1 MIQLITSPDII
12 SNNKLAKKISKQLDI
27 YKVNIKDIVYNNE
40 NLNQCLIELNL
51 LLEKHK
57 RLIIYGQCIDY
68 YNKDSLINQL
78 TEYIMTNYNYQIVI
92 HNLKTDEQVIKEILN
107 KHNNIQS
114 NNIQSNNIQSNN
126 IQSNNIQSNNIQSNN
141 IHSNN
146 IAVEIKEAIY
156 KNVEETEPYMELNR
170 YHRLRR
176 FDSAIVM

>member
-1 MIQLITSPDII
+1 MIQLITSPNIN

-40 NLNQCLIELNL
+40 NLNQCLIDLNL

-78 TEYIMTNYNYQIVI
+78 TEYIMTNYNYQLVI

-107 KHNNIQS
+107 KHSNIQS
-114 NNIQSNNIQSNN
+114 NNIH
-126 IQSNNIQSNNIQSNN
+126 SNN

-176 FDSAIVM
+176 YDSAIVM

>member
-78 TEYIMTNYNYQIVI
+78 TEYIMTNYHYQLVI

-107 KHNNIQS
+107 KYNNNIHS
-114 NNIQSNNIQSNN
+114 NIH
-126 IQSNNIQSNNIQSNN
+126 SNN

-176 FDSAIVM
+176 YDSAIVM